1 MSDYKVSCKPPQ
13 VDGHCTW
20 DVRTPSGKKSSLTS
34 KKQLID
40 NKIRTAKQLQAMEQQ
55 GQMRAVRAALSKG
68 RKQYLRKSDKEC
80 TLDDKKIECIID
92 KDGNCQLYCY
102 GKPTTAKKLLALAGD
117 DKNRQRGIK
126 VAIAAAKKRAM
137 KKLVRRGAAII
148 QGRKPTTA
156 KKGKTG
162 FSKLNVYLKFVEGAN
177 ALQLAEDMPVAERG
191 KALGAAYRQATE
203 KNPDLKEAL
212 KDLTSASAAAELLK
226 KYDVKIAGEAAKA
239 AVVVEK
245 PAKPAAAPKAKK
257 AGKSA
262 APVAKKG
269 EQPVAAAAAGPVKV
283 KKAKKAAAPEAP
295 SMGKK
300 TTAQQLI
307 QVIKDVNADIND
319 PALEGERSRRMIDT
333 YIAEV
338 LLQYMRQVAPSKSL
352 PWAAVVED
360 MSDVIVN
367 NLEQDSNDLNYSD
380 DSSKK
385 LLCLENTDLVKNAAA
400 RRSCFWGILRMQ
412 SDDTR
417 DKIAEGFENVFKEA
431 GFEAPQYANFLAAV
445 MDVQQCPGKWDDD
458 SSKMVKDA
466 QQAIVSEAQALFN
479 RKKDDL
485 SAEDILKLTQLY
497 IQMIG
502 LRKLACEF
510 RAGKTVMTTAQGEA
524 QQEPLRNV
532 LRGPGIFAG
541 LLGQGNRA
549 LHFAREFQKKVT
561 ELGLF
566 EKESNTV
573 LESFDGD
580 VDTLMSMIASSK
592 KVEGAGKKLFEQ
604 LPTFRS
610 AWSQVMQAQLQSG
623 KVWLGSTS
631 A

>member
-20 DVRTPSGKKSSLTS
+20 EVTTPSGKKSSLTS

-40 NKIRTAKQLQAMEQQ
+40 NKIRTAKQLEAMERQ

-68 RKQYLRKSDKEC
+68 RKQYLRKSEKEC
-80 TLDDKKIECIID
+80 TLDNKKIECIID

-102 GKPTTAKKLLALAGD
+102 GKPTTAKKLLAMAGD

-148 QGRKPTTA
+148 QGRKPS

-162 FSKLNVYLKFVEGAN
+162 FSKLNVYLKFVEAAN

-203 KNPDLKEAL
+203 QNPDLKDAL
-212 KDLTSASAAAELLK
+212 KDLTSASAAAQLLK

-239 AVVVEK
+239 ATIV
-245 PAKPAAAPKAKK
+245 PAKSEDSIPAPAAVPAKVKKAKQP
-257 AGKSA
+257 A
-262 APVAKKG
+262 VA
-269 EQPVAAAAAGPVKV
+269 VATVAPVKV
-283 KKAKKAAAPEAP
+283 KKAKKAAAVPEAP

-307 QVIKDVNADIND
+307 QVIKDANTDIND
-319 PALEGERSRRMIDT
+319 PEKPKGKASRMLDA

-338 LLQYMRQVAPSKSL
+338 LLQYMRQVAPSKDL
-352 PWAAVVED
+352 PWAAIVED
-360 MSDVIVN
+360 MSDMIIE
-367 NLEQDSNDLNYSD
+367 NLEQEEDNFDYSD

-385 LLCLENTDLVKNAAA
+385 LLCLENTELAKNAAA

-417 DKIAEGFENVFKEA
+417 DKIAEEFEKVFKDA
-431 GFEAPQYANFLAAV
+431 GFEPPKYANFLAAV

-466 QQAIVSEAQALFN
+466 QESILSEAQALYN

-510 RAGKTVMTTAQGEA
+510 RAGKTVITTAQGEA
-524 QQEPLRNV
+524 KQEPLRSV
-532 LRGPGIFAG
+532 LRGPGMFAG
-541 LLGQGNRA
+541 LIGQGNRA

-580 VDTLMSMIASSK
+580 VDTLMGVLASSK
-592 KVEGAGKKLFEQ
+592 KQEAVGKKLFDQ